1 MNQSQEINQDIN
13 QQFDLENYIE
23 CFVYSNWKHLNH
35 TYKIEDIEI
44 EIEDDEENIEEEL
57 FYRDIVYN
65 EF

>member
-1 MNQSQEINQDIN
+1 MNQEQE
-13 QQFDLENYIE
+13 FDLEKYIE
-23 CFVYSNWKHLNH
+23 YFVYSNWECLDF

-44 EIEDDEENIEEEL
+44 EIEEDDEILEEEL